1 MLKPICIDK
10 IEDSCAGK
18 TERTCIKYGVG
29 DFYYEGVE
37 TGGQI
42 TDNRVQMTD
51 NRAKSRAVVFV
62 NSLRK
67 KILAFLGPPP

>member
-1 MLKPICIDK
+1 MVKSVSIDK

-18 TERTCIKYGVG
+18 TERTCIKYGFG
-29 DFYYEGVE
+29 DFYYEGV
-37 TGGQI
+37 GHKS

-51 NRAKSRAVVFV
+51 NRAKSCAVVFV

>member
-1 MLKPICIDK
+1 MLKPISIDK

-18 TERTCIKYGVG
+18 TERTCIKYGFG
-29 DFYYEGVE
+29 DFYYGGVE
-37 TGGQI
+37 KGVQI
-42 TDNRVQMTD
+42 TRVQRID